1 MSQTTGSMQM
11 TITMKALI
19 LFVLVLIAPASYAE
33 GVASMTTVT
42 AANGKLLA
50 HHGLAVICKSQHG
63 KTFVDLVFRPQKE
76 TPFVACSITIYD
88 NAGEKILVQ
97 VDPEIRRAAKLE
109 GTPDGSRVFFHVAD
123 KFVDHVEIMYHLHA
137 NETQSHVF
145 KIKSGELRRLA
156 ELLK

>member
-1 MSQTTGSMQM
+1 
-11 TITMKALI
+11 MKALI
-19 LFVLVLIAPASYAE
+19 FSVLVLIAPASFAE

-42 AANGKLLA
+42 AANGKSLA

-88 NAGEKILVQ
+88 KAGEKILVQ

-109 GTPDGSRVFFHVAD
+109 GAPDGSRVFFHVAD
-123 KFVDHVEIMYHLHA
+123 EFVDHVEIRYHLDS
-137 NETQSHVF
+137 NDTQTHVF
-145 KIKSGELRRLA
+145 TIKRGELRKLA
-156 ELLK
+156 ELPQ

>member
-1 MSQTTGSMQM
+1 M

-19 LFVLVLIAPASYAE
+19 LSVLVLIAPASFAE

-42 AANGKLLA
+42 AANGKSLA

-88 NAGEKILVQ
+88 RAGEKILVQ
-97 VDPEIRRAAKLE
+97 VDPEIHRAPKLK
-109 GTPDGSRVFFHVAD
+109 GAPDGSRVFFHVAD
-123 KFVDHVEIMYHLHA
+123 ELVDGVEIMYHLRA
-137 NETQSHVF
+137 NEIQSHVF
-145 KIKSGELRRLA
+145 TIKRGELQKVADLPQ
-156 ELLK
+156 